1 MQLKQSTLSLAL
13 ASAVTAQSLTDAL
26 NSQNASLSVLNG
38 LLQANPN
45 ILTALNNAQ
54 NVTLLAPNNDALNG
68 VINGSVNTYGGKVTD
83 SSWVANLLNYHVLQ
97 GAFPSSA
104 FTDKPMFPHTLL
116 NNQSYTNVT
125 GGQVVQVQKQ
135 DNKVVAYSGLKY
147 YSTVKTADVN
157 YTGGVIH
164 IIDRVLVLPQN
175 DTMSLTN
182 ANLTALS
189 GAVKAANMGPA
200 LDGMKDV
207 TIFAPDNQAFMSIS
221 SLLTNASSQ
230 DVAKIL
236 GYHVV
241 PGKVAYSSDLSNMT
255 IKAQDGT
262 DLKITVE
269 KDGAVFVNAA
279 RVTVP
284 NVLVGNGVVHVVNQV
299 LNPDNTSQAP
309 DPSQTNPPPPAYNG
323 GSSASGGGVPFTSD
337 VPTPTG
343 TSPAATSAGG
353 SGTKNGAAPIATG
366 AVGAAALFGGA
377 ALLINW

>member
-1 MQLKQSTLSLAL
+1 MQLKQTSLSLAL

-26 NSQNASLSVLNG
+26 NSQNSSLSVLNG
-38 LLQANPN
+38 LSGHDAHPRLPLGLLQANPG

-54 NVTLLAPNNDALNG
+54 NVTLLAPNNDALTG

-83 SSWVANLLNYHVLQ
+83 SRGVPVLRLHGKAHV
-97 GAFPSSA
+97 
-104 FTDKPMFPHTLL
+104 PHTLL
-116 NNQSYTNVT
+116 NNQTYANVT

-164 IIDRVLVLPQN
+164 IIDRVLTLPQN
-175 DTMSLTN
+175 NTMTLTN

-200 LDGMKDV
+200 LDTMKDV
-207 TIFAPDNQAFMSIS
+207 TIFAPDNAAFASIS
-221 SLLTNASSQ
+221 NLLANMSSQ
-230 DVAKIL
+230 DVGKIL

-241 PGKVAYSSDLSNMT
+241 PGKVAYSSDLSNTT

-269 KDGAVFVNAA
+269 NNGAVFVNAA

-284 NVLVGNGVVHVVNQV
+284 NVLVANGVVHVINQV

-309 DPSQTNPPPPAYNG
+309 DPAQTNAPPPAYNG
-323 GSSASGGGVPFTSD
+323 GSSASGGSVPFTSD
-337 VPTPTG
+337 VPSPTG

-353 SGTKNGAAPIATG
+353 SGAQNAAAPLKTG

-377 ALLINW
+377 ALIMNW

>member
-1 MQLKQSTLSLAL
+1 MTSL
-13 ASAVTAQSLTDAL
+13 Q
-26 NSQNASLSVLNG
+26 
-38 LLQANPN
+38 
-45 ILTALNNAQ
+45 
-54 NVTLLAPNNDALNG
+54 
-68 VINGSVNTYGGKVTD
+68 
-83 SSWVANLLNYHVLQ
+83 
-97 GAFPSSA
+97 
-104 FTDKPMFPHTLL
+104 
-116 NNQSYTNVT
+116 
-125 GGQVVQVQKQ
+125 
-135 DNKVVAYSGLKY
+135 
-147 YSTVKTADVN
+147 DVN

-323 GSSASGGGVPFTSD
+323 VSSASGGGVPFTSD

>member
-309 DPSQTNPPPPAYNG
+309 DPSQTNPP
-323 GSSASGGGVPFTSD
+323 SSRLQRRLLGQRRD

-353 SGTKNGAAPIATG
+353 SGAKNGAAPIATG

>member
-1 MQLKQSTLSLAL
+1 MQLKQVSLSLAL
-13 ASAVTAQSLTDAL
+13 ASSATAQSLTDAL
-26 NSQNASLSVLNG
+26 NSQNSSLSVLNG
-38 LLQANPN
+38 LLASNPT
-45 ILTALNNAQ
+45 ILNALNNAQ
-54 NVTLLAPNNDALNG
+54 NVTFLAPNNDALNG
-68 VINGSVNTYGGKVTD
+68 VINGSVNTYGGSVKD
-83 SSWVANLLNYHVLQ
+83 PSWVANLLNYHVIK
-97 GAFPSSA
+97 GAYQSSA
-104 FTDKPMFPHTLL
+104 FTDKPVFPHTLL

-125 GGQVVQVQKQ
+125 DGQVVQVQKK
-135 DNKVVAYSGLKY
+135 DGKVVAYSGLKY

-175 DTMSLTN
+175 NTATMTQ

-189 GAVKAANMGPA
+189 GAVKAANLGPQ
-200 LDGMKDV
+200 LDYSKDV
-207 TIFAPDNQAFMSIS
+207 TIFAPDNNAFVSIS
-221 SLLTNASSQ
+221 SLLANMSAT

-236 GYHVV
+236 GYHIV
-241 PGKVAYSSDLSNMT
+241 PGTVAYSSMLKNET
-255 IKAQDGT
+255 IKASDGT

-269 KDGAVFVNAA
+269 NNGAVFVNAA

-284 NVLVGNGVVHVVNQV
+284 DVLVGNGVVHVVNQV

-309 DPSQTNPPPPAYNG
+309 DPSATNPPSPAFNG
-323 GSSASGGGVPFTSD
+323 GSSASGGSVPFTSD

-343 TSPAATSAGG
+343 TSPAATAS
-353 SGTKNGAAPIATG
+353 NLNNAASPMKTG

>member
-1 MQLKQSTLSLAL
+1 MQLKQVFLSLAL
-13 ASAVTAQSLTDAL
+13 ASAATAQSLQDAL
-26 NSQNASLSVLNG
+26 NSQNSSLSVLNG
-38 LLQANPN
+38 LLAANPN

-54 NVTLLAPNNDALNG
+54 NVTILAPNNDALNG
-68 VINGSVNTYGGKVTD
+68 VLNGSVNTYGGNVKDTT
-83 SSWVANLLNYHVLQ
+83 WVANLLNYHVLQ
-97 GAFPSSA
+97 GTYQSSA

-125 GGQVVQVQKQ
+125 GGQVVQLQKK
-135 DNKVVAYSGLKY
+135 DNKAVAYSGLKY

-175 DTMSLTN
+175 DTATMTN

-189 GAVKAANMGPA
+189 GAVKAANLGPQ
-200 LDGMKDV
+200 LDGLKDV
-207 TIFAPDNQAFMSIS
+207 TIFAPDNNAFVSIS
-221 SLLTNASSQ
+221 SLLANMSSQ
-230 DVAKIL
+230 DVGKIL
-236 GYHVV
+236 GYHIV
-241 PGKVAYSSDLSNMT
+241 PGTVAYSSMLKNET

-269 KDGAVFVNAA
+269 DNGAVFVNAA

-284 NVLVGNGVVHVVNQV
+284 DILVGNGVVHVLNQV
-299 LNPDNTSQAP
+299 LNPDNTQQQP
-309 DPSQTNPPPPAYNG
+309 DPSATNAPPPAFNG
-323 GSSASGGGVPFTSD
+323 GSSTSGGGVPFTSN

-353 SGTKNGAAPIATG
+353 NLNGAASMKSG

-377 ALLINW
+377 ALFINW

>member
-284 NVLVGNGVVHVVNQV
+284 NVLVGNGPQPRQH
-299 LNPDNTSQAP
+299 LAGSRPKPDQ
-309 DPSQTNPPPPAYNG
+309 PPPPAYNG

>member
-241 PGKVAYSSDLSNMT
+241 PGKVAYSSDLGNMT

-309 DPSQTNPPPPAYNG
+309 DPSQTNPLLPLTTAAPRPA
-323 GSSASGGGVPFTSD
+323 AVAD

-366 AVGAAALFGGA
+366 AVGVAALFGGA

>member
-1 MQLKQSTLSLAL
+1 MQLKQVSLSLAL
-13 ASAVTAQSLTDAL
+13 ASAAAAQSLQDAL
-26 NSQNASLSVLNG
+26 NSQNSSLSVLNG
-38 LLQANPN
+38 LLAANPN

-54 NVTLLAPNNDALNG
+54 NVTILAPNNDALNG
-68 VINGSVNTYGGKVTD
+68 VINGSVNTYGGSVKD
-83 SSWVANLLNYHVLQ
+83 STWVANLLNYHVLKGTYQ
-97 GAFPSSA
+97 ASA

-125 GGQVVQVQKQ
+125 DGQVVQMQKK

-164 IIDRVLVLPQN
+164 IIDRVLVIPQN
-175 DTMSLTN
+175 DTATMTS

-189 GAVKAANMGPA
+189 GAVKAANLGPQ
-200 LDGMKDV
+200 LDGLKDV
-207 TIFAPDNQAFMSIS
+207 TIFAPDNNAFVSIS
-221 SLLTNASSQ
+221 SLLANMSSQ
-230 DVAKIL
+230 DVGKIL
-236 GYHVV
+236 GYHIV
-241 PGKVAYSSDLSNMT
+241 PGAVAYSSMLKNET
-255 IKAQDGT
+255 IKAQEGT

-269 KDGAVFVNAA
+269 DNGAVFVNAA

-284 NVLVGNGVVHVVNQV
+284 DILVGNGVVHVLNQV
-299 LNPDNTSQAP
+299 LNPDNTQQQP
-309 DPSQTNPPPPAYNG
+309 DPSATNPPPPAFNG
-323 GSSASGGGVPFTSD
+323 GSSTSGGGVPFTSD

-353 SGTKNGAAPIATG
+353 NLNNAASMKTG